1 VSEPEPLRIG
11 IVGVGAHAVN
21 AILPS
26 LPVAGFRLVATCA
39 RHLEHAVAVGERF
52 GAERAFDDVGRML
65 GAVELDAVAVV
76 VPPDQFASVIIACLE
91 AETPVFA
98 EKPAAN
104 DAGEAADLAARAAE
118 ARVPVMVGYMKR
130 FAASYRTAREILDR
144 PGFGTPT
151 LGSFTW
157 SMGPFAHRFDLRDW
171 LFENPVHH
179 FDLARFL
186 FGELDDLHAVRGNG
200 PEHTVVVTAASTSGA
215 LISIRA
221 NTTGSWEQRNE
232 AVEIFGQ
239 GHSLFVDNLDTCIWR
254 PPERPEQVWRPN
266 YTVPLATN
274 MTGATMGFVSE
285 LEHFRAVLRDGIECE
300 SDIASAAATLELTS
314 RIAGLLV

>member
-1 VSEPEPLRIG
+1 VSEPEPLRVG
-11 IVGVGAHAVN
+11 MVGVGAHAVN

-26 LPVAGFRLVATCA
+26 LPVAGFRLTATCA
-39 RHLEHAVAVGERF
+39 RHLDRARAVGDRF
-52 GAERAFDDVGRML
+52 GAELAFDDVRRML
-65 GAVELDAVAVV
+65 DQVELDAVVVV
-76 VPPDQFASVIIACLE
+76 VPPDQFASVIVACLD
-91 AETPVFA
+91 ANTPVFA
-98 EKPAAN
+98 EKPAAD
-104 DAGEAADLAARAAE
+104 DAGEAAELAARAAE
-118 ARVPVMVGYMKR
+118 AGVPVMVGYMKR
-130 FAASYRTAREILDR
+130 FATAYRTAREILQR
-144 PGFGTPT
+144 PEFGSPT

-179 FDLARFL
+179 FDLARFF

-200 PEHTVVVTAASTSGA
+200 PEHTVVVTATASSGA
-215 LISIRA
+215 VISIRA

-232 AVEIFGQ
+232 AVEIFGE

-254 PPERPEQVWRPN
+254 PPERPERVWRPN
-266 YTVPLATN
+266 YTVPFATN

-314 RIAGLLV
+314 RIARLVV

>member
-39 RHLEHAVAVGERF
+39 RHLEHAVAVGDRF

-76 VPPDQFASVIIACLE
+76 VPPDQFASVINACLD

-104 DAGEAADLAARAAE
+104 DAGEAADLAARAAD

-274 MTGATMGFVSE
+274 MTGATMGFVNE

-314 RIAGLLV
+314 RIAGLVI